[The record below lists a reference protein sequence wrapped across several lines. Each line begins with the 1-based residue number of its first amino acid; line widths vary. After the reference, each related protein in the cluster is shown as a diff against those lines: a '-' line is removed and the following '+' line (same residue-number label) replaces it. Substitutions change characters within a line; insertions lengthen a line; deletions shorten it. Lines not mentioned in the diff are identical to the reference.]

1 MHSQKG
7 LQAPR
12 SGLTL
17 LRALAVSW
25 TLWQRKQ
32 SPNVLMKTK
41 EFKLLVSGSQLHRI
55 TELPKEIL
63 KKKTIPVVPYA
74 SDSDSE
80 GLGGG
85 NGHDVRGRNLIFPS
99 IMNIGNKSQ

>member
-12 SGLTL
+12 SGLKL

-25 TLWQRKQ
+25 TLGQRKQ

-41 EFKLLVSGSQLHRI
+41 ELKLLVSGSQLHRI
-55 TELPKEIL
+55 TELPKGIL
-63 KKKTIPVVPYA
+63 RKKKPIPVAPYP

-85 NGHDVRGRNLIFPS
+85 EDAGGNGHCDS
-99 IMNIGNKSQ
+99 NI

>member
-25 TLWQRKQ
+25 TLGQRKQ

-41 EFKLLVSGSQLHRI
+41 ELKLLVSGSQLHRI
-55 TELPKEIL
+55 TELPKGIL
-63 KKKTIPVVPYA
+63 KKTVPVAPYP

-85 NGHDVRGRNLIFPS
+85 GGEGEGNGHCYSN
-99 IMNIGNKSQ
+99 M